1 MEVKTCFT
9 KKLHSLVVSQ
19 LTKFLLSQ
27 TMYKKIFNLMVLMTS
42 VLIIQLLTGYIT
54 NYIIHLNTGL
64 SPFKITALAM
74 VALVFVL
81 VPSYRYMSS
90 KVEVMIARLLLS
102 GSNSL
107 GKTMGLLLS
116 FVLIFG
122 ILFLIYLYH
131 WFNINIFDY
140 VSNGDFK

>member
-1 MEVKTCFT
+1 
-9 KKLHSLVVSQ
+9 
-19 LTKFLLSQ
+19 
-27 TMYKKIFNLMVLMTS
+27 
-42 VLIIQLLTGYIT
+42 
-54 NYIIHLNTGL
+54 
-64 SPFKITALAM
+64 M

-140 VSNGDFK
+140 VSNGDIK